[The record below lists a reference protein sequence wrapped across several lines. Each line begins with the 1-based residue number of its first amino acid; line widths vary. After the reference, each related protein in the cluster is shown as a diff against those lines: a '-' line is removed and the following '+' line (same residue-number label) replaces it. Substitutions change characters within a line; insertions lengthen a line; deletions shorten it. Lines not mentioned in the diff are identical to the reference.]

1 MAAAGSRVGFMDM
14 SQYHDLFLS
23 EAREHLEKISELVVV
38 LEADHEDRTT
48 IDSLF
53 RSAHSVKGMAASMGF
68 DAAAGLAHSMEDL
81 MDRIRKGMP
90 VDAALFD
97 LLLAGESTLSAMLD
111 DIASGGSGALD
122 AKSLLTKIAA
132 YPDADSVAADSRERQ
147 EDHPDEKQ
155 SKSAKKEPAAQ
166 KTIKV
171 KTAVLDRFVD
181 TTGEL
186 ITVKHRLTMLA
197 KSIHN
202 KDFTDAMQTLD
213 KYLRELHGQVMA
225 IRLMPLSVVTDRF
238 PRTVRDL
245 ARKAGKEITFSIKGA
260 EIELDR
266 SIHDLLGDPL
276 SHLLR
281 NSIDHGIETPQE
293 RTAKGKSAAGRISIS
308 VSREKDQVTIR
319 IEDNGRGMDPDSIL
333 AAAVARGFLPKEK
346 GAALSDD
353 EKLMLICHPGFS
365 TAEKVTSISGRG
377 VGMDVV
383 RSAIQSMGGS
393 LSISTETGAG
403 SAFLLR
409 LPHTIAIINV
419 LLVKVGVFILAI
431 PLTAVSRTMELKS
444 EDIATMADQEFFFLD
459 DETVP
464 IVPLAQILNIPS
476 REPRGKTVQ
485 LFITEIK
492 GRRAGLQ
499 VDQLLG
505 NQEVFVK
512 PLHKPLS
519 VLERINGA
527 TVLGNGEVVFILDI
541 LRKVL

>member
-1 MAAAGSRVGFMDM
+1 MDM

-23 EAREHLEKISELVVV
+23 EAREHLEKISALVVV
-38 LEADHEDRTT
+38 LEADHADKTT

-68 DAAAGLAHSMEDL
+68 DAAAGLAHKMEDL

-90 VDAALFD
+90 VDAGLFD
-97 LLLAGESTLSAMLD
+97 LLLAGESLLSAMLD
-111 DIASGGSGALD
+111 DIAAGGSGALD
-122 AKSLLTKIAA
+122 AEALLARIAA
-132 YPDADSVAADSRERQ
+132 YPDASGVAA
-147 EDHPDEKQ
+147 PPEKQ
-155 SKSAKKEPAAQ
+155 VGPPEEKPSQSSLEESAAQ
-166 KTIKV
+166 KTVKV
-171 KTAVLDRFVD
+171 RTSVLDRFLD

-197 KSIHN
+197 KASRN
-202 KDFTDAMQTLD
+202 KDFSDAMQILD

-225 IRLMPLSVVTDRF
+225 IRLMPLSVITDRF

-245 ARKAGKEITFSIKGA
+245 ARKAGKEIIFSIKGA

-293 RTAKGKSAAGRISIS
+293 RTAKGKSTAGRISIS
-308 VSREKDQVTIR
+308 VSREKDQVAIR
-319 IEDNGRGMDPDSIL
+319 VEDDGKGMDPESIL
-333 AAAVARGFLPKEK
+333 AAAVAKGFLPKEK
-346 GAALSDD
+346 GAALTDD

-365 TAEKVTSISGRG
+365 TAEKITNISGRG

-383 RSAIQSMGGS
+383 RTAIQSMGGS
-393 LSISTETGAG
+393 LSIITETGAG
-403 SAFLLR
+403 SSFLLR

-419 LLVKVGVFILAI
+419 LLVKVGQFTLAI
-431 PLTAVSRTMELKS
+431 PLTAVSRTMELKA
-444 EDIATMADQEFFFLD
+444 EEIASMEGRDFFYLD
-459 DETVP
+459 DEAVP
-464 IVPLAQILNIPS
+464 IVPLGQILNITS
-476 REPRGKTVQ
+476 KEPPGKSVQ

-492 GRRAGLQ
+492 GRRTGLQ

-519 VLERINGA
+519 SLQRINGA
-527 TVLGNGEVVFILDI
+527 TVLGNGEIVFILDI
-541 LRKVL
+541 LSKVL